1 MTILDALQIYLIA
14 LLFIPVNV
22 CAYALTHVIM
32 AKDSDS
38 EIRGAHRIMA
48 FCVRHTRHY
57 FTGVTCLM
65 LVALAV
71 TP

>member
-1 MTILDALQIYLIA
+1 MTIMQAIQIYLLA

-57 FTGVTCLM
+57 FTAVTCLM
-65 LVALAV
+65 VLAMAV